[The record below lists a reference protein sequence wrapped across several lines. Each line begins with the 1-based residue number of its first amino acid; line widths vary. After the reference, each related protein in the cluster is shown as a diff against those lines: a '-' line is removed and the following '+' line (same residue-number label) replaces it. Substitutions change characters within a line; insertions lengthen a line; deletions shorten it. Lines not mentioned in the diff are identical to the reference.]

1 MPRSYLDVPNNMK
14 KSKRAYY
21 IDSFCADGEHEVFN
35 AASLCT
41 FAHVYDKISYYGGAH
56 SLKCMERIIREYPV
70 NSSCHTIYT
79 LRKRH
84 NTKLRYVVSFLHNL
98 RFLLFAPRHVTL
110 IYNYTN
116 PLFLR
121 TANALNRFCRRKI
134 LVTCHGEMNW
144 LRAKENYSSREKW
157 VRNFFLNEK
166 LTPDR
171 NIHYLVLGE
180 SILRNL
186 RPLLPAAF
194 QSRFLSVDH
203 PYIGSETS
211 KYSQTGND
219 KIRIGTIGIPAGN
232 KGIDSVIRLAV
243 ANQEKECYEF
253 SLNGYIGH
261 IGDRLDSIR
270 KAGIG
275 LPDTLD
281 FLSRE
286 ELAARIG
293 KLDYALFLYPPEEYE
308 LTASGSILDAVNY
321 EKPILSLRND
331 YFSYLFEKFGAFGVL
346 FDSIDEMIAALF
358 AENPALP
365 MHDRYDF
372 GTLKRCLSP
381 ESVAAELRSTL
392 QTHKII

>member
-1 MPRSYLDVPNNMK
+1 MQRNYSDVTLSMGKTNK
-14 KSKRAYY
+14 AYY

-35 AASLCT
+35 AASLCM
-41 FAHVYDKISYYGGAH
+41 FAHVYDKISYYGGSH
-56 SLKCMERIIREYPV
+56 SLKCMARIIREYPI
-70 NSSCHTIYT
+70 NSRCHTIYT

-116 PLFLR
+116 PLFLK
-121 TANALNRFCRRKI
+121 TANALNKIFRRKI
-134 LVTCHGEMNW
+134 LVTCHGEMDG
-144 LRAKENYSSREKW
+144 LRAKVRYSSREKW
-157 VRNFFLNEK
+157 VRNFFLDEK

-186 RPLLPAAF
+186 RPLLLPAF

-203 PYIGSETS
+203 PYIDSATE
-211 KYSQTGND
+211 KYESVGKN
-219 KIRIGTIGIPAGN
+219 KIRIGTIGIPAGK
-232 KGIDSVIRLAV
+232 KGIDSVIRLATV
-243 ANQEKECYEF
+243 NQKNNCYEF

-261 IGDRLDSIR
+261 IGDRLETIR
-270 KAGIG
+270 KAGIEM
-275 LPDTLD
+275 PDTSE
-281 FLSRE
+281 FLSRA

-293 KLDYALFLYPPEEYE
+293 RLDYALFLYPPEEYE
-308 LTASGSILDAVNY
+308 LTASGSILEAINY
-321 EKPILSLRND
+321 EKPVLSLRND

-346 FDSIDEMIAALF
+346 FDSVDEMIAALSSEIPTF
-358 AENPALP
+358 PLHDQFDFKALKQ
-365 MHDRYDF
+365 R
-372 GTLKRCLSP
+372 LSP
-381 ESVAAELRSTL
+381 ERIAAELRSTL

>member
-1 MPRSYLDVPNNMK
+1 MQHNYSDVTNSMGKINK
-14 KSKRAYY
+14 AYY

-35 AASLCT
+35 AASWCM
-41 FAHVYDKISYYGGAH
+41 FAHLYDKISYYGGSH
-56 SLKCMERIIREYPV
+56 SLKCMARIIREYPE
-70 NSSCHTIYT
+70 NGRYHTIFT
-79 LRKRH
+79 LHKRH
-84 NTKLRYVVSFLHNL
+84 NTKLRYVVSLLHNL

-121 TANALNRFCRRKI
+121 MANALNKIFRRNI

-144 LRAKENYSSREKW
+144 LRAKERYSSREKLG
-157 VRNFFLNEK
+157 RNFFLDEK

-186 RPLLPAAF
+186 RPLLPPAF

-203 PYIGSETS
+203 PYIGSATE
-211 KYSQTGND
+211 KYRPAGKN

-232 KGIDSVIRLAV
+232 KGIDSVIRLAT
-243 ANQEKECYEF
+243 ANQKNNCYEF
-253 SLNGYIGH
+253 SLNGHIGH
-261 IGDRLDSIR
+261 IGDKLETIR
-270 KAGIG
+270 KAGIEM
-275 LPDTLD
+275 PDTSE
-281 FLSRE
+281 FLSRA

-293 KLDYALFLYPPEEYE
+293 RLDYALFLYPPEEYE
-308 LTASGSILDAVNY
+308 LTASGSILEAINY

-331 YFSYLFEKFGAFGVL
+331 YFSYLFEKFGAFGAL
-346 FDSIDEMIAALF
+346 FDSVDEMIAALSSEIPTLPLHDQF
-358 AENPALP
+358 DFKALKQ
-365 MHDRYDF
+365 R
-372 GTLKRCLSP
+372 LSP
-381 ESVAAELRSTL
+381 ERIAAELRSTL

>member
-1 MPRSYLDVPNNMK
+1 MQRNYSDVTHSMGKTNK
-14 KSKRAYY
+14 AYY

-35 AASLCT
+35 AASLCM
-41 FAHVYDKISYYGGAH
+41 FAHVYDKISYYGGSH
-56 SLKCMERIIREYPV
+56 SLKCIARIIHEYPV
-70 NSSCHTIYT
+70 NSRCHTIYT

-121 TANALNRFCRRKI
+121 MANALNKIFRRKI

-144 LRAKENYSSREKW
+144 LRVKERYSSREKW

-180 SILRNL
+180 CILHNL
-186 RPLLPAAF
+186 RPLLPPAF

-211 KYSQTGND
+211 KYSQAVHN

-232 KGIDSVIRLAV
+232 KGIDSVIRLAT
-243 ANQEKECYEF
+243 ANQEKKCYEF

-261 IGDRLDSIR
+261 IGDKLESIR
-270 KAGIG
+270 KAGIEV
-275 LPDTLD
+275 PDTSG

-346 FDSIDEMIAALF
+346 FDSVDEMIAALF
-358 AENPALP
+358 AESPALP
-365 MHDRYDF
+365 RHDRFDF
-372 GTLKRCLSP
+372 KTLKRCLSP

-392 QTHKII
+392 QTHRII

>member
-1 MPRSYLDVPNNMK
+1 MQRNYSDVTLSMGKTNK
-14 KSKRAYY
+14 AYY

-35 AASLCT
+35 AASLCM
-41 FAHVYDKISYYGGAH
+41 FAHVYDKISYYGGSH
-56 SLKCMERIIREYPV
+56 SLKCIARIIREYPV
-70 NSSCHTIYT
+70 NSRCHTIYT

-116 PLFLR
+116 PLFLK
-121 TANALNRFCRRKI
+121 TANALNKIFRRKI
-134 LVTCHGEMNW
+134 LVTCHGEMDG
-144 LRAKENYSSREKW
+144 LRAKVRYSSREKW
-157 VRNFFLNEK
+157 VRNFFLDEK

-186 RPLLPAAF
+186 RPLLLPAF

-203 PYIGSETS
+203 PYIGSATE
-211 KYSQTGND
+211 KYESVGKN
-219 KIRIGTIGIPAGN
+219 KIRIGTIGIPAGK
-232 KGIDSVIRLAV
+232 KGIDSVIRLATV
-243 ANQEKECYEF
+243 NQKNNFYEF

-261 IGDRLDSIR
+261 IGDRLETIR
-270 KAGIG
+270 KAGIEM
-275 LPDTLD
+275 PDTSE
-281 FLSRE
+281 FLSRA

-293 KLDYALFLYPPEEYE
+293 RLDYALFLYPPEEYE
-308 LTASGSILDAVNY
+308 LTASGSILEAINY
-321 EKPILSLRND
+321 EKPVLSLRND

-346 FDSIDEMIAALF
+346 FDSVDEMIAALSSEIPTF
-358 AENPALP
+358 PLHDQFDFKALKQ
-365 MHDRYDF
+365 R
-372 GTLKRCLSP
+372 LSP
-381 ESVAAELRSTL
+381 ERIAAELRSTL